1 MKGRPV
7 ADTADPAAPDG
18 ADGDPSGP
26 VLAIRNLT
34 IGYGTGAPS
43 VRGVDLSVRS
53 GEIVGLIGES
63 GSGKSSVALGC
74 LGLLPKAAEVTADE
88 LTICG
93 TDVLAADE
101 RTLTRMRGDSVAM
114 VFQDAMGALDPSMRI
129 GNQIAEV
136 VTRHRGVKRAE
147 ARAVVRELLDKVG
160 VPEPDRRARQYPH
173 QLSGGLRQRAAVA
186 LALAGDPALLLADEP
201 TTALDVTVQAGILEL
216 FRTVRDEFGVG
227 IVLISHDIGVIA
239 QTADRVAVMLDG
251 EIVEHG
257 GVEEVLL
264 EPKTEY
270 TRMLLR
276 SVPHLDRPRDEPE
289 SRPVAGKPLYVV
301 DDVSRTYRSRG
312 RLIHAVQGVSLDVRE
327 GEVLGVVGES
337 GSGKST
343 LAKMLVHLER
353 PDSGRLTMSEPGHR
367 AGGSGGGRAG
377 RLRRRVQMVFQHP
390 AGSLNP
396 RLRVGTSVREP
407 LAASDTGA
415 KAAAERV
422 REVLREVGLPED
434 SAARLPDEFSGGQKQ
449 RIAIARAIVGD
460 PRVVVLDEPTSA
472 LDVSVQ
478 AQVLD
483 LLSKI
488 QRAENLTYVFI
499 SHDLA
504 VVRAI
509 SDRVAVMYAGRL
521 VELADAASLFEAPA
535 HWYTRELLAAMP
547 SPDPRD
553 RPERPERRPRAGQAE
568 SGQAESGQGEEAAAP
583 AGCAFASRCPAAE
596 DNCRTVRPEPVE
608 LEPGRVVACHHP
620 AGMEGR

>member
-1 MKGRPV
+1 M
-7 ADTADPAAPDG
+7 ADPADPAAPGG
-18 ADGDPSGP
+18 AGGDPSGP

-34 IGYGTGAPS
+34 IGYGPGTPS
-43 VRGVDLSVRS
+43 VRGVDLSVRA

-93 TDVLAADE
+93 TDVLAADA

-136 VTRHRGVKRAE
+136 VTRHRGVRRAE
-147 ARAVVRELLDKVG
+147 SRAVVRELLDKVG

-276 SVPHLDRPRDEPE
+276 SVPHLDRPRAETE
-289 SRPVAGKPLYVV
+289 SRPAAGKPLYVV

-312 RLIHAVQGVSLDVRE
+312 RLVHAVQGVSLDVRE

-353 PDSGRLTMSEPGHR
+353 PDSGRLTMSGPGHR
-367 AGGSGGGRAG
+367 AEGGGGRAG

-483 LLSKI
+483 LLAKI

-547 SPDPRD
+547 SPNPRD
-553 RPERPERRPRAGQAE
+553 RPERPERRPRSGQAE
-568 SGQAESGQGEEAAAP
+568 SGQAESGQAESGQAEVAAAP
-583 AGCAFASRCPAAE
+583 AGCAFAARCPAAE
-596 DNCRTVRPEPVE
+596 ADCRTLRPEPVE
-608 LEPGRVVACHHP
+608 VAPGRVVACHHP
-620 AGMEGR
+620 AGTEGR